1 MTDWRPYETAGDGPA
16 EGSANRRA
24 RRRGGGVAVEG
35 DASAVVGASP
45 RAATVPQATLRQ
57 VVRSLRGAL
66 AAEVMAPGVWPPLA
80 AVLHEAEAAPLAFV
94 AAQQERQAAA
104 RPGEVQEV
112 AVDDEMDD
120 AARFRAARVGARAR

>member
-1 MTDWRPYETAGDGPA
+1 
-16 EGSANRRA
+16 
-24 RRRGGGVAVEG
+24 
-35 DASAVVGASP
+35 VVGASP
-45 RAATVPQATLRQ
+45 HVSNARAATVPQATLRQ
-57 VVRSLRGAL
+57 VVRSLRSAL